1 MKKISEDIKVREKKF
16 HNQRFTEDKR
26 KILSSVYDFAK
37 ASKALFND
45 IVTNINP
52 ENNILE
58 IGCGTN
64 TISKKIIN
72 MGANITIIDI
82 SEKAI
87 EIAEE
92 QFREESANI
101 NCVVMDA
108 ENLKFNDN
116 SFDLVY
122 GSGILHHLSI
132 EKAIIE
138 IKRVLKKGGK
148 AVFYE
153 PLGHN
158 IFINIFR
165 SLTPGLRSADE
176 HPLLIKDLK
185 LVKEYFPLSKFH
197 YFHFLSLIT
206 IPIVKIPLFNR
217 LIGLI
222 NYVDKYLNKMFPF
235 IKKYNWVVI
244 VEIIT

>member
-1 MKKISEDIKVREKKF
+1 MQKIIEDRKVREKKF
-16 HNQRFTEDKR
+16 HDQRYAEDKR
-26 KILSSVYDFAK
+26 KKLSPVYDSAK
-37 ASKALFND
+37 ASKTLFNN

-52 ENNILE
+52 KNNILE
-58 IGCGTN
+58 IGCGAN
-64 TISKKIIN
+64 TISEKIID

-87 EIAEE
+87 EIAKE
-92 QFREESANI
+92 QFREKNTKI

-132 EKAIIE
+132 EKAINE

-176 HPLLIKDLK
+176 QPLLIEDLK
-185 LVKEYFPLSKFH
+185 LIKKYFPLSKFH

-206 IPIVKIPLFNR
+206 IPIVKIPLLNR

-222 NYVDKYLNKMFPF
+222 NCVDKYLNKIFPF
-235 IKKYNWVVI
+235 IKKYNWVII
-244 VEIIT
+244 VEIIS

>member
-1 MKKISEDIKVREKKF
+1 MKKIFEDRKVREKKF
-16 HNQRFTEDKR
+16 HDQRYAGDKR

-37 ASKALFND
+37 VSKTLFND

-64 TISKKIIN
+64 TNSKKIID

-92 QFREESANI
+92 QFGEKNAKI

-132 EKAIIE
+132 EKAIVE
-138 IKRVLKKGGK
+138 IKRVLKKDGR

-158 IFINIFR
+158 ILINIFR
-165 SLTPGLRSADE
+165 SLTPSLRSEDE
-176 HPLLIKDLK
+176 HPLLTKDLE
-185 LVKEYFPLSKFH
+185 LIKEYFPLTKFH
-197 YFHFLSLIT
+197 YFYFLSLIT
-206 IPIVKIPLFNR
+206 IPIVKFPLFKS
-217 LIGLI
+217 LISFI
-222 NYVDKYLNKMFPF
+222 NFIDEILNKTFPF
-235 IKKYNWVVI
+235 IKKYNWVTI
-244 VEIIT
+244 IEITS